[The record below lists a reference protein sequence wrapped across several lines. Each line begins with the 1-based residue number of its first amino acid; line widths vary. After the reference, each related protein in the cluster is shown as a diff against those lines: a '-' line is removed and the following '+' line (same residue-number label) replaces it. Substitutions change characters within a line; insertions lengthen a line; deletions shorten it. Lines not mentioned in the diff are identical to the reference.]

1 MMIMLLRSGQL
12 NRRMQ
17 PLEFETAIIPF
28 ELDIQGMVMLQLQ
41 ELQVRNYTLYPEIQ
55 YRSNLQ

>member
-1 MMIMLLRSGQL
+1 MIMLLRSGQL